1 MKSNGSLARYTKGRK
16 EGGNSLIGTIL
27 GDIIGSAYEHHP
39 TKSVSFDL
47 VSKFT
52 KFTDDSVLTVAT
64 MSVYLSGTSFT
75 QSYQDYTIKYPH
87 RGYGSSFDLWA
98 HHRSTQPYNSF
109 GNGSAMR
116 VSPVGWLFNTPE
128 EVLSEAKRSAE
139 VSHNHPEGIKGAQA
153 IALAI
158 FMARKKA
165 SKEEI
170 RQQISTLFGYDL
182 NHTIEEIRP
191 KTNFDVTCQGSVP
204 PSIIAFLDSTS
215 VLDAIRKAISLGGD
229 SDTQAAMAG
238 GIAEAFYGPISKQL
252 YDDIIMTYLSPALLQ
267 TVTEFYAYLKQP
279 LFI

>member
-1 MKSNGSLARYTKGRK
+1 
-16 EGGNSLIGTIL
+16 LIGTLL

-39 TKSVSFDL
+39 IKSVNFDL
-47 VSKFT
+47 TSKFT

-64 MSVYLSGTSFT
+64 MSVYLYGTSFT
-75 QSYQDYTIKYPH
+75 QAYQDYTIKYPH

-98 HHRSTQPYNSF
+98 HHRSAQPYNSF

-116 VSPVGWLFNTPE
+116 VSPIGWLFESAE

-165 SKEEI
+165 TKEDI
-170 RQQISTLFGYDL
+170 RQTLQKLFGYDL
-182 NHTIEEIRP
+182 SHSINEIRP
-191 KTNFDVTCQGSVP
+191 HTSFDVTCQGSVP
-204 PSIIAFLDSTS
+204 PSIIAFLDSS
-215 VLDAIRKAISLGGD
+215 NVIDAIRKAISLGGD

-238 GIAEAFYGPISKQL
+238 GIAEAFYGPVSKQL
-252 YDDIIMTYLSPALLQ
+252 FDDIIMTYLAPALLK
-267 TVTEFYAYLKQP
+267 TVTEFYAHIKVP
-279 LFI
+279 LYI